1 MVKLLRMWVQFHC
14 SRNPTYIASLVST
27 VPFPIRWCLKL
38 DRKVVACFF
47 LWPFRWPLCR
57 QSHAF
62 RMLSF
67 ILETALPSVLFLWG
81 SFKFHKFRQESKS
94 VAGSRPSC
102 ALVRSR
108 TAHCIGQDRVR
119 SLVYIQQHCTTFP
132 FLPSHSWQHTFPSL
146 PEASTPAVL
155 HLSSLFLFKFWSG
168 SFFFWVLQLPLASGV
183 ITLVQPLLH
192 SLALV

>member
-1 MVKLLRMWVQFHC
+1 MTIPLTSVQTKPH
-14 SRNPTYIASLVST
+14 V
-27 VPFPIRWCLKL
+27 
-38 DRKVVACFF
+38 
-47 LWPFRWPLCR
+47 
-57 QSHAF
+57 SHAF
-62 RMLSF
+62 LYPRDRC
-67 ILETALPSVLFLWG
+67 PKWWG

-168 SFFFWVLQLPLASGV
+168 SFFFEFCNFHWHQV
-183 ITLVQPLLH
+183 LLH
-192 SLALV
+192 WCNLYYTLLHWFKLIEHAIGAWPES